1 MATRTVVCPE
11 CEEPVPYGRL
21 SCPGCGALLA
31 SVAGNPRRAEPIP
44 TAAAA
49 VGGGP
54 TPAAPSPA
62 VATTEPGDATTRQR
76 RMRAPLAAPVAAR
89 TSSAVPGP
97 ARTPSAAFATSGPA
111 RQPIGSTPASVPAA
125 AAPAAASRPAFAEA
139 PQPDPSTLPT
149 PDDVEPVGAP
159 GDLDDIAEPAPPEVE
174 LPGAP
179 EPEPP
184 SWPGPSGAP
193 AAWASAPG
201 AATPAFGTLQ
211 PAWTTSEP
219 VVPAAASTEV
229 PRMPAGAWLPPSAA
243 FGPSV
248 PNGAVAG
255 DPIAA
260 ASATPARLRPGVA
273 SLFSDLPFDAPDDL
287 PGWVVAIG
295 SAVSVAG
302 FLLPWAAAIP
312 FFTTGI
318 GYMDRWGFAVPSH
331 VLVFLAA
338 LGLLV
343 LTILPNR
350 LPEWIRVGVLP
361 LALGGLLLGVVWPY
375 VIGGIGAQI
384 GALSVAFGGLLL
396 IAGGTLA
403 VRPKRHGQRPPA
415 V

>member
-11 CEEPVPYGRL
+11 CAEPVPYGRL

-31 SVAGNPRRAEPIP
+31 SVAGNPRRAEPLP
-44 TAAAA
+44 AAAAA
-49 VGGGP
+49 VGD
-54 TPAAPSPA
+54 AASTA
-62 VATTEPGDATTRQR
+62 VATGIVATAEPADATAR
-76 RMRAPLAAPVAAR
+76 RRRPRAPLAARV
-89 TSSAVPGP
+89 
-97 ARTPSAAFATSGPA
+97 
-111 RQPIGSTPASVPAA
+111 
-125 AAPAAASRPAFAEA
+125 ASRPAPPA
-139 PQPDPSTLPT
+139 PVPPSHPRTARAIEPDPSTLPT

-159 GDLDDIAEPAPPEVE
+159 GDLDDAAEPAPPEVE

-179 EPEPP
+179 QPEPP

-193 AAWASAPG
+193 AAWASAP
-201 AATPAFGTLQ
+201 AAAMRAFGTLQ

-219 VVPAAASTEV
+219 VPPAAAVEV
-229 PRMPAGAWLPPSAA
+229 PRTPAGAWLPPSAA

-260 ASATPARLRPGVA
+260 AAAPPRVRPGVA

-331 VLVFLAA
+331 VLVFLGA

-350 LPEWIRVGVLP
+350 LPGWIREGALP
-361 LALGGLLLGVVWPY
+361 LAFGGLLLGVVWPY

-396 IAGGTLA
+396 IAGGILG
-403 VRPKRHGQRPPA
+403 VRPKRHAQRPPA